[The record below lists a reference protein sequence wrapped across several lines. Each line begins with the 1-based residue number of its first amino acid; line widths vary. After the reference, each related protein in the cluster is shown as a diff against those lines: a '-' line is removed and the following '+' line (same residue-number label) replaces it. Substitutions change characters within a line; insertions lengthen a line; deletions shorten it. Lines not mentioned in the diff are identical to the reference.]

1 MGITHDGGKKRKWRK
16 NKEEKPQYIIKYIHY
31 KLQSKAKEEYKQTK
45 NPNQNPAEF
54 WTETTT
60 FL

>member
-1 MGITHDGGKKRKWRK
+1 MGGKKRKWRK
-16 NKEEKPQYIIKYIHY
+16 NKEEKLQYIIKYIHY
-31 KLQSKAKEEYKQTK
+31 KFQSKAKEEYKQTK